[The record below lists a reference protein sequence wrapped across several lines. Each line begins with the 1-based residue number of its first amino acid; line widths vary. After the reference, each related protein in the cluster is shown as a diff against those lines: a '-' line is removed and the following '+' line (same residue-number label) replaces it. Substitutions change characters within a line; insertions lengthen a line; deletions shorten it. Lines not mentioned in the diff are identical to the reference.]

1 MTRLNVSSQ
10 NLPYSDHAMKNTYRH
25 ILVLL
30 GTLIVLVFVAA
41 CGNESDTADSASEPA
56 ATTARESSE
65 QATGETDAET
75 ETDDGVVVIEMFTRG
90 GAQYNDPIGVH
101 VEPGT
106 TIRFVNRTGTHTAT
120 AYHPSN
126 RNKSQ
131 RIPDDAEPWDSGVLS
146 GRNAE
151 FEITLTVE
159 GVYDYLCTLHEAQGH
174 VGRIVVGD
182 PSVSPALSTD
192 NLPGRAPEFLPEV
205 EDIIARGVIPFEG

>member
-1 MTRLNVSSQ
+1 MVLSGT
-10 NLPYSDHAMKNTYRH
+10 
-25 ILVLL
+25 IL
-30 GTLIVLVFVAA
+30 LILFVAA
-41 CGNESDTADSASEPA
+41 CGDVSESA
-56 ATTARESSE
+56 APDPGSTESSVHESSE
-65 QATGETDAET
+65 QAFAETDTEGEAE
-75 ETDDGVVVIEMFTRG
+75 DDGVVVIEMFTRG

-120 AYHPSN
+120 AYHPNN

-131 RIPDDAEPWDSGVLS
+131 RIPDNAEPWDSGVLS
-146 GRNAE
+146 GRNTE

-182 PSVSPALSTD
+182 PNVFPALPTG
-192 NLPGRAPEFLPEV
+192 NLPGRAPDFLPPVGEIV
-205 EDIIARGVIPFEG
+205 SRGVVPFEG